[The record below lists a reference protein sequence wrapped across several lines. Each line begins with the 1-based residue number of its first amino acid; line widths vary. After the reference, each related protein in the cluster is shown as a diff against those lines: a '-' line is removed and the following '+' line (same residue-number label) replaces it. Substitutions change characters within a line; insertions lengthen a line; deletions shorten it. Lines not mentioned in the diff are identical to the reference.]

1 MATDD
6 ERFEDDD
13 RDREDR
19 PRRRDRREYEQEHR
33 GGLILALGIIGL
45 VACAPVGIAAWV
57 LGNNDLKA
65 MDAGQ
70 MDPEGKQ
77 LTQVGKIL
85 GMVATI
91 LMIVGMCIGI
101 AYFIF
106 VIAIIGAAGAGGAR

>member
-6 ERFEDDD
+6 RLDDDD
-13 RDREDR
+13 RDRDR
-19 PRRRDRREYEQEHR
+19 PRRRERGSYEMDHR
-33 GGLILALGIIGL
+33 GWLILALGIIGL

-57 LGNNDLKA
+57 MGNGDMKE
-65 MDAGQ
+65 MEAGR

-106 VIAIIGAAGAGGAR
+106 VIAIIGAAGAGK